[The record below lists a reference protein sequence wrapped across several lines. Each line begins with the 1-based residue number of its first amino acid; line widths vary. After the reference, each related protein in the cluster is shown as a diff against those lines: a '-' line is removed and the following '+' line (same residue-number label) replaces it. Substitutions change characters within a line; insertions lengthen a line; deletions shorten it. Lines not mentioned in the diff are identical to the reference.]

1 MVVKRKA
8 TLEESKRRVGG
19 NGKRGEEETAF
30 KEGAEISK
38 IRNKARRMEAVREM
52 KKRKKEEKSRRR
64 RENRKKEE
72 NGEEVVKG
80 VPRTIESM
88 RIKDEMFV
96 EDPLNDK
103 ELHREMENDEFSDYF
118 SRKTNPR
125 LLITTNNRASKHMY
139 NFLKEVVS
147 IIPNCDFYKRSGF
160 TVKGIIKEVS
170 ERNKK
175 NEEENKSNLNYTD
188 ILIFT
193 EHPIK
198 KIPWGL
204 YICHLPIG
212 PTSYFRI
219 RSVKLAQDMKGSA
232 FSTTHNPEIIL
243 NNFDTR
249 IGYRI
254 GRQLAS
260 LFPFDPHFVGRRVIA
275 FHNQRDFIFFRHYR
289 YIFRRKSVKS
299 GSVGF
304 KDKEGDCQD
313 ACDSQSNN
321 QNTDNCA
328 VNSVGLQEIG
338 PRFTLKLMWLQ
349 EGTFDAKKG
358 IYEYIWRPDMQVNR
372 KVFFL

>member
-1 MVVKRKA
+1 MTRSKSNKGRNSLASRNVLQKVEKTKAEYGVVDKEASVKEIKNKIKRAEVAREIKRK
-8 TLEESKRRVGG
+8 
-19 NGKRGEEETAF
+19 
-30 KEGAEISK
+30 
-38 IRNKARRMEAVREM
+38 
-52 KKRKKEEKSRRR
+52 KKEEKSKRR
-64 RENRKKEE
+64 RENRRKEE

-88 RIKDEMFV
+88 RVKDEMFV

-103 ELHREMENDEFSDYF
+103 ELRKEMENDEFSDYF
-118 SRKTNPR
+118 SRKRSPK

-139 NFLKEVVS
+139 NFLKEIVS
-147 IIPNCDFYKRSGF
+147 VIPNCDFYKRNGF
-160 TVKGIIKEVS
+160 TVKDIIKEVN
-170 ERNKK
+170 EK
-175 NEEENKSNLNYTD
+175 NSGDENNPGYTD

-204 YICHLPIG
+204 YICHLPVG

-260 LFPFDPHFVGRRVIA
+260 LFPFDPDFIGRRVIA

-289 YIFRRKSVKS
+289 YIFRSKNKKS
-299 GSVGF
+299 GDTGMNM
-304 KDKEGDCQD
+304 
-313 ACDSQSNN
+313 CDVKHKNTNSDYSLESN
-321 QNTDNCA
+321 Q
-328 VNSVGLQEIG
+328 VINSAGLQEIG

-349 EGTFDAKKG
+349 EGTFDSKKG
-358 IYEYIWRPDMQVNR
+358 IYEYIWRPDLQVNR